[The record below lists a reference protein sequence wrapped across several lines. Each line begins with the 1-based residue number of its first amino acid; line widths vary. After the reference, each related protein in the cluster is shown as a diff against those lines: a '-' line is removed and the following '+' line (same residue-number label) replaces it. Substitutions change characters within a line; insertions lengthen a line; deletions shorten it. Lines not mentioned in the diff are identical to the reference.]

1 MGTIFDIKEFSVHDG
16 PGVRQTVFLKGCPL
30 RCTWCHNPEG
40 QKAEPELLIRR
51 NECTGCHRCT
61 IVCDHMT
68 DTEKQGGSIKPVACI
83 ACGKCMNTCHK
94 FLRSICGEEITP
106 EQLADRILRDAADYE
121 LMHGGVTFSGGEPLM
136 QGEFLL
142 ETMRLLPGIHKTV
155 ETCGYADP
163 EIFRKV
169 FEAADLFLCDI
180 KLMDPEQHKKYTGA
194 DNKVILENIGYM
206 KKTEKPFVIRI
217 PMIPGITDTT
227 ENIDEAQEFLK
238 DAKKLLRIEYLP
250 YNTLAGVKYEWLG
263 REYSLDEL

>member
-1 MGTIFDIKEFSVHDG
+1 
-16 PGVRQTVFLKGCPL
+16 
-30 RCTWCHNPEG
+30 
-40 QKAEPELLIRR
+40 
-51 NECTGCHRCT
+51 
-61 IVCDHMT
+61 
-68 DTEKQGGSIKPVACI
+68 
-83 ACGKCMNTCHK
+83 MNTCHK

-238 DAKKLLRIEYLP
+238 DAKNLLRIEYLP